1 LCAKVIN
8 NQKPKTI
15 LKIKNK
21 YVDQHKGSY
30 YNNPQYDEPTKD
42 PELIKKYPKSL
53 SPNVWPDEE
62 LPDFGRL
69 FKKCGQLMVEVGLL
83 VAHQC
88 DKYGFLFFSFNNII
102 IIILRIYFFIEWLNN
117 LRLMCNYNINTIKI
131 IISWLYNNSKIYR
144 TYIFRIIRTNY

>member
-1 LCAKVIN
+1 MSED
-8 NQKPKTI
+8 
-15 LKIKNK
+15 IKSK
-21 YVDQHKGSY
+21 YVKEDTVYSFGWSHGKETLEPGQFDQHKGSY

-69 FKKCGQLMVEVGLL
+69 FKKCGQLMVEVGML

-88 DKYGFLFFSFNNII
+88 DKYGLFVPPSLTFPV
-102 IIILRIYFFIEWLNN
+102 
-117 LRLMCNYNINTIKI
+117 
-131 IISWLYNNSKIYR
+131 
-144 TYIFRIIRTNY
+144 